1 MYQKLSKEIL
11 TNKLEINNS
20 YINTLLNTV
29 ITLPEKIM
37 LTEEQIKIYGII
49 DLEKELQQK
58 NLQKLY
64 NFNIYLPSNAELNDF
79 LVETIKN
86 FVESID
92 RPTQN

>member
-1 MYQKLSKEIL
+1 
-11 TNKLEINNS
+11 
-20 YINTLLNTV
+20 
-29 ITLPEKIM
+29 M

-92 RPTQN
+92 RPTQNEEEVKIKNELIKATYSITTNLITTFSQFY

>member
-1 MYQKLSKEIL
+1 
-11 TNKLEINNS
+11 
-20 YINTLLNTV
+20 
-29 ITLPEKIM
+29 M

-79 LVETIKN
+79 LVDTIKN

-92 RPTQN
+92 RPTQNEEEVKIKNELIKATYSITTNLITTFSQFY

>member
-1 MYQKLSKEIL
+1 
-11 TNKLEINNS
+11 
-20 YINTLLNTV
+20 
-29 ITLPEKIM
+29 M
-37 LTEEQIKIYGII
+37 LTEEQIKIFGII
-49 DLEKELQQK
+49 DLEKELKEK

-92 RPTQN
+92 KPTQNEEEVKVKNELIKATYSITTNLITTFSQFY